1 MVAEKPKK
9 KKRRIG
15 LIILSLIILFVGI
28 VFFRTQWVEN
38 YLAHK
43 LIERTSAESDGFY
56 NLSYKKL
63 SISFWNGELKIEGVK
78 LVPDST
84 VFNDWQAKD
93 SLPNTYMDLS
103 IDMIHFKGLNLTW
116 RHNFKKLHFTS
127 FQIKTPNVAIY
138 QTNDLAHPKK
148 KKQ

>member
-1 MVAEKPKK
+1 MEPMR
-9 KKRRIG
+9 KKRKKTIWLSII
-15 LIILSLIILFVGI
+15 LIII
-28 VFFRTQWVEN
+28 VAIGVIFFRTQWVEN

-43 LIERTSAESDGFY
+43 LIERTSAESDGLY

-63 SISFWNGELKIEGVK
+63 SLSIWNGELKLGGVN
-78 LVPDST
+78 LIPDSI
-84 VFNDWQAKD
+84 VFKEGEDKD

-127 FQIKTPNVAIY
+127 FQIKTPN
-138 QTNDLAHPKK
+138 
-148 KKQ
+148 